1 MFRICKQKLPTRGRN
16 RQSQTKP
23 SKNIPSRELT
33 YPLDKAYLKM
43 IFLFP
48 RWDMLVPWRVCIS
61 IWPILGAN
69 FIVIELRI
77 FCLSSNAQLCSS
89 FVSRVHKTGPTSSYS
104 IPIPATRCLTVFRLI
119 ILSYEIHS
127 VFQITWKQGM
137 ETQISGE

>member
-1 MFRICKQKLPTRGRN
+1 MLKVRQYKGLVGLKCSAFVNKSSQQGAETGKAKQN
-16 RQSQTKP
+16 RP
-23 SKNIPSRELT
+23 INIPSRELT

-61 IWPILGAN
+61 ICPILGAN

-127 VFQITWKQGM
+127 VF
-137 ETQISGE
+137 